1 MRIPWLP
8 LAAGFLLVAHPD
20 AASAGT
26 CPGGKSSQAATA
38 LSVAHAGL
46 GEWYLKGW
54 GRLERAPQNKFWLG
68 WIPVY
73 GWPYLAIR
81 SAIDASRCQT
91 LDRAY

>member
-1 MRIPWLP
+1 MRTAFFVAVMA
-8 LAAGFLLVAHPD
+8 LAGVL
-20 AASAGT
+20 SAERAEARI
-26 CPGGKSSQAATA
+26 CSPGRTSQIATA

-54 GRLERAPQNKFWLG
+54 GPLARAPQNKFWLG

-81 SAIDASRCQT
+81 SAIDTSDCKT

>member
-1 MRIPWLP
+1 MRIAGIALGVGLA
-8 LAAGFLLVAHPD
+8 LAAWAEPAEARVCSGNR
-20 AASAGT
+20 T
-26 CPGGKSSQAATA
+26 SQIATA

-46 GEWYLKGW
+46 GEWYLKDW
-54 GRLERAPQNKFWLG
+54 GPLERAPQNKFWLG

-81 SAIDASRCQT
+81 SAIDVSDCKT